1 MASQS
6 KTPFD
11 FEHAEVGQPGPDGTP
26 ITAKYINRL
35 GIPTIETRP
44 KPGFRSFTVPLSYLY
59 RRPLVRIT
67 SPPNKEPKPP
77 PKSRPA
83 KVAQMLAL
91 AHDIQGK
98 LDRGEYKDQAAAA
111 KVCGLS
117 SARVSQLLDL
127 ALLAPDIQ
135 EEVLFLEAVDG
146 VEPNS
151 ERELRRALSSPV
163 WAEQRAVRRRL
174 RPGPEDPLS

>member
-1 MASQS
+1 MVQRR
-6 KTPFD
+6 KTSFD
-11 FEHAEVGQPGPDGTP
+11 FENAEVGQPGPDGSP

-59 RRPLVRIT
+59 RRPLARIT
-67 SPPNKEPKPP
+67 LPPNKEPEPP

-91 AHDIQGK
+91 AHDVQGK
-98 LDRGEYKDQAAAA
+98 LDRGDYRDHAEAA
-111 KVCGLS
+111 KSRGLS
-117 SARVSQLLDL
+117 SARVSQLLEL
-127 ALLAPDIQ
+127 TLLAPDIQ

-146 VEPNS
+146 EEPLA
-151 ERELRRALSSPV
+151 ERALHRVVQFPVWSDQRREWRTLRRSFKL
-163 WAEQRAVRRRL
+163 
-174 RPGPEDPLS
+174 